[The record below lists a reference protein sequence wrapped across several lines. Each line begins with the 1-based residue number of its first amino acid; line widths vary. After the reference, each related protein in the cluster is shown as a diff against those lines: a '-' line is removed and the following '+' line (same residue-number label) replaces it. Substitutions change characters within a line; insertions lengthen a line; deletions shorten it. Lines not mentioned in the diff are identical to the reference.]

1 MMKTVLL
8 GGITM
13 VALVDTIIRFFVR
26 IVKAI
31 FGGKSE

>member
-1 MMKTVLL
+1 MMKTVLW

-26 IVKAI
+26 IAKAI